1 MGVKE
6 SCGEKEITGSAQTAS
21 ITLSWNSQKMHNE
34 VSSPSIFFTV
44 CVYLAVPECR
54 AAPKNSFLLTDGTE
68 TKYTVSIWVTMET
81 SLVHFYLFKL
91 RIATEFK
98 HQVKVQKLMIN
109 IKIAGEIFLWSSSLL
124 SKWHDINCW
133 NSKIYFPKNWTH
145 RTWEGGRKERVEESE
160 QLSDKQRT
168 LCSSLHTMESKA
180 SQLTS
185 HTWDVVTKPLPS
197 LWSGLRQSFCCS
209 EIYILFYSQT
219 TSIPASL
226 ISSSPETPTPL
237 QGLNMQV

>member
-1 MGVKE
+1 MRYHLPYSSQSVFTQQCPNAE
-6 SCGEKEITGSAQTAS
+6 RPQRTPSSLQMAQKPN
-21 ITLSWNSQKMHNE
+21 TLWAFELQWKPLM
-34 VSSPSIFFTV
+34 
-44 CVYLAVPECR
+44 
-54 AAPKNSFLLTDGTE
+54 
-68 TKYTVSIWVTMET
+68 
-81 SLVHFYLFKL
+81 HFYLFKL
-91 RIATEFK
+91 RFATKFK
-98 HQVKVQKLMIN
+98 HQLKVQKLMIN

-168 LCSSLHTMESKA
+168 LCSSLRPMESKA

-209 EIYILFYSQT
+209 EIYILFFSQT
-219 TSIPASL
+219 TSIHASL

>member
-21 ITLSWNSQKMHNE
+21 ITLSWNSQKMNNE
-34 VSSPSIFFTV
+34 VSPSIFFTV
-44 CVYLAVPECR
+44 CVYPAVPECR

-98 HQVKVQKLMIN
+98 HQLKVQKLMIN

-124 SKWHDINCW
+124 SKRHDINCW

-185 HTWDVVTKPLPS
+185 HT
-197 LWSGLRQSFCCS
+197 
-209 EIYILFYSQT
+209 
-219 TSIPASL
+219 
-226 ISSSPETPTPL
+226 
-237 QGLNMQV
+237 